1 MKELVGNIPLWGL
14 TVSTIALVWGATEV
28 GYRIGLH
35 RLNSSGINDETQVT
49 AMTGAHLGLL
59 AFILAFSFSLAA
71 GHFDA
76 RKQVIMDEA
85 NAIESAYLRTILV
98 GGPRAE
104 QLRALLIEYTEL
116 RGNTGNEANV
126 GETIRRSE
134 ALFEEMW
141 QQAAGL
147 TAEDKVT
154 PIHGLLIQSLNDI
167 NDIHQERIYAG
178 VRNRI
183 PPTIWIALY
192 VVLALSMAGMGF
204 NSGIKGSRTPLP
216 SAALA
221 LSFSMVFFLIA
232 DLDRPKDGLLV
243 SDQSILQQLS
253 ERLQEQE

>member
-1 MKELVGNIPLWGL
+1 MNELFGNIPLWGL
-14 TVSTIALVWGATEV
+14 MVSTIALVGGATEV
-28 GYRIGLH
+28 GYRSGLH
-35 RLNSSGINDETQVT
+35 RLDGPGIDNETQVT

-59 AFILAFSFSLAA
+59 AFILAFSFSMAA

-85 NAIESAYLRTILV
+85 NAIETAYLRTILV

-104 QLRALLIEYTEL
+104 QLRALLIEYAEL
-116 RGNTGNEANV
+116 RGNTSNEANV
-126 GETIRRSE
+126 GEIIRRSE
-134 ALFEEMW
+134 ALFDEMW
-141 QQAAGL
+141 QQTAGL
-147 TAEDKVT
+147 ATEDMIT
-154 PIHGLLIQSLNDI
+154 PIHSLLIQSLNDI
-167 NDIHQERIYAG
+167 YDIHQERLYAG

-192 VVLALSMAGMGF
+192 VVLTLSMAGMGF

-232 DLDRPKDGLLV
+232 DLDRPKDGLLM
-243 SDQSILQQLS
+243 SDQSILRQLS
-253 ERLQEQE
+253 ERLQKQE

>member
-1 MKELVGNIPLWGL
+1 M
-14 TVSTIALVWGATEV
+14 
-28 GYRIGLH
+28 
-35 RLNSSGINDETQVT
+35 
-49 AMTGAHLGLL
+49 
-59 AFILAFSFSLAA
+59 AA

-98 GGPRAE
+98 GGPHAE
-104 QLRALLIEYTEL
+104 QLRVLLIEYSEL

-141 QQAAGL
+141 QQAAVL
-147 TAEDKVT
+147 ASDDRITAM
-154 PIHGLLIQSLNDI
+154 HSLLIQSI
-167 NDIHQERIYAG
+167 NTIYDIHQERLYAG
-178 VRNRI
+178 VHNRI

-192 VVLALSMAGMGF
+192 VVLALSMTGMGF
-204 NSGIKGSRTPLP
+204 NSGIKGSRAPLP

-232 DLDRPKDGLLV
+232 DLDQPKVGLLL
-243 SDQSILQQLS
+243 SDQSILQQLN
-253 ERLQEQE
+253 ERLLRQE